1 MVVGGIRDPIQ
12 FRTAL
17 RKALVKL
24 NSGGYALLLKRQN
37 ADTAGQFFA
46 KAKNHISSFYRRRQ
60 WPFRP
65 DLLVI
70 PVSL

>member
-17 RKALVKL
+17 RKALIKL

-46 KAKNHISSFYRRRQ
+46 KAKNHIFSFIEGGSGLFVQTY
-60 WPFRP
+60 
-65 DLLVI
+65 L
-70 PVSL
+70 